1 MPGVYGGMGS
11 SIMGFPSELL
21 LDDDRIGGGDGG
33 GGIVVFDS
41 SGIRNGGSEVASPSF
56 SVGNASCSTAPRPE
70 REREPARS
78 VKDEVRKTRKRKCT
92 WIFD

>member
-1 MPGVYGGMGS
+1 
-11 SIMGFPSELL
+11 MGFPSELL
-21 LDDDRIGGGDGG
+21 LDDDRIGGGGG

-41 SGIRNGGSEVASPSF
+41 SGIRNGASEVASPSF

-78 VKDEVRKTRKRKCT
+78 VKDEVRKTRKRICKYMD
-92 WIFD
+92 I